1 MKIRRIAVE
10 LKRQLQWG
18 MLEVDRLTYSGSSR
32 VGGEA
37 DGRAYILP
45 ADAPGGVGDDAMVG
59 GVIQGLREV
68 NAGAAPVVLA
78 PTAFGKGTPFAE
90 GAEIAATLDQWSTP
104 GKELKKIPGGGDFIV
119 LGADILDGHYSYV
132 DAVKRIRMAGY
143 AKLSGF
149 EARIVGF
156 SLNGSPHP
164 KVIDEFNR
172 LEGKVPLFLRD
183 PVSFKRAES
192 FFSGDIRLSA
202 DVAFMLPRSKTSYTD
217 RIHTFADECRAK
229 GLQVIGLNMHELFA
243 KSSGLEVVEKLNRAF
258 ASVVEGRRDC
268 GFVFI
273 PHDFRSFIDDRI
285 PLRKI
290 YSLLSESAKKRVFL
304 VDDPIRAGEIKEICA
319 ALDGVFTGRMHL
331 AIAALGCGVPIFGIV
346 YQGKF
351 EGLLEHFQLDDRCV
365 ADPGSVIDGESLS
378 SRFNEWMSR
387 LDELKPAVSSRFEH
401 VRNLSLS
408 NLK

>member
-18 MLEVDRLTYSGSSR
+18 MLEVDRLTYSRASPAGR
-32 VGGEA
+32 GA
-37 DGRAYILP
+37 DQKAYILP

-68 NAGAAPVVLA
+68 QPSIAPVVLA
-78 PTAFGKGTPFAE
+78 PSAFGKGTPFAE

-104 GKELKKIPGGGDFIV
+104 SQELKKIPGAGRLIV

-143 AKLSGF
+143 AKESGL

-156 SLNGSPHP
+156 SLNDSPHP
-164 KVIDEFNR
+164 KVINEFNR

-183 PVSFKRAES
+183 PISFRRAKS

-202 DVAFMLPRSKTSYTD
+202 DVAFMLPRSKTPYTD
-217 RIHTFADECRAK
+217 RVHAFADDCRAK
-229 GLQVIGLNMHELFA
+229 GLRVVGLNMHELFA
-243 KSSGLEVVEKLNRAF
+243 KSSGVEVVEKLNRAF
-258 ASVVEGRRDC
+258 ASVVESHCDC

-290 YSLLSESAKKRVFL
+290 YSLLSQAAKERVFL
-304 VDDPIRAGEIKEICA
+304 VDNPIRAGEIKEICA
-319 ALDGVFTGRMHL
+319 VLDGVFTGRMHL

-365 ADPGSVIDGESLS
+365 ADPVSVVDGEYLS
-378 SRFNEWMSR
+378 SRFDDWVSR
-387 LDELKPAVSSRFEH
+387 LDELKPLVSSRFEH
-401 VRNLSLS
+401 VRSLSLS

>member
-18 MLEVDRLTYSGSSR
+18 MLEADRLTYSSTSL
-32 VGGEA
+32 VGRHA
-37 DGRAYILP
+37 DKRAYILP

-68 NAGAAPVVLA
+68 SAGAAPVVIA
-78 PTAFGKGTPFAE
+78 PTAFEKGTPFAE
-90 GAEIAATLDQWSTP
+90 GAKIAATLDQWSTP
-104 GKELKKIPGGGDFIV
+104 RQEVKRIEGGADFIV

-143 AKLSGF
+143 AKESGLD
-149 EARIVGF
+149 ARIVGF

-164 KVIDEFNR
+164 KVIEEFNR
-172 LEGKVPLFLRD
+172 LDGKVPLFLRD
-183 PVSFKRAES
+183 PISFKRAEA

-202 DVAFMLPRSKTSYTD
+202 DVAFMLPRSKTSYTEQV
-217 RIHTFADECRAK
+217 HAFSDECKAK
-229 GLQVIGLNMHELFA
+229 GLRVIGLNMHELFA
-243 KSSGLEVVEKLNRAF
+243 KSSGAEVVEKLNRAF
-258 ASVVEGRRDC
+258 ASVVEERCDC

-290 YSLLSESAKKRVFL
+290 YSLLSQSAKERVFL
-304 VDDPIRAGEIKEICA
+304 VGDSIRAGEIKEICA

-365 ADPGSVIDGESLS
+365 ADPVSVVNGEHLS

-387 LDELKPAVSSRFEH
+387 LDDLKPAVSSRFEY
-401 VRNLSLS
+401 VRSLSLS